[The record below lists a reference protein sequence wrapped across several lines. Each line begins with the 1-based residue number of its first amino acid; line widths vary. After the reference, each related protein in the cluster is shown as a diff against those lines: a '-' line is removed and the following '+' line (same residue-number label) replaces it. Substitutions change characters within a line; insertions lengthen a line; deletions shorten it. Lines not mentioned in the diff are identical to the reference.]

1 MSNSS
6 IATLTQ
12 LGWGVRYVR
21 DFFPQ
26 TTPAPEYFSPT
37 SERLHAQ
44 PVTQGG
50 RQAAWFVQLP
60 FDQPAVLRYYRRG
73 GLIAQFFH
81 DQYLWLG
88 AERTRSWAEFEVM
101 RYLYEQGVPVPEPI
115 WASWERHFLYYRA
128 ALVTARVAGARPLA
142 SALNQASPDGVARVV
157 KSMHDAGVYH
167 ADLNAFNILLDAD
180 EAVWL
185 IDFDRARRFRQ
196 LSFAQRKNNLR
207 RLQRSLLKIA
217 GPVGGRWYQR
227 MAQAYK
233 ALL

>member
-60 FDQPAVLRYYRRG
+60 FDQTAVLRYYRRG
-73 GLIAQFFH
+73 GVVAQFFSVQYCLFGGELTRVMGVVVVDGGQFVRDSTGH
-81 DQYLWLG
+81 D
-88 AERTRSWAEFEVM
+88 
-101 RYLYEQGVPVPEPI
+101 
-115 WASWERHFLYYRA
+115 
-128 ALVTARVAGARPLA
+128 
-142 SALNQASPDGVARVV
+142 
-157 KSMHDAGVYH
+157 
-167 ADLNAFNILLDAD
+167 
-180 EAVWL
+180 
-185 IDFDRARRFRQ
+185 
-196 LSFAQRKNNLR
+196 
-207 RLQRSLLKIA
+207 
-217 GPVGGRWYQR
+217 
-227 MAQAYK
+227 
-233 ALL
+233 

>member
-12 LGWGVRYVR
+12 LGWGVRHVR

-73 GLIAQFFH
+73 GLIAQSFH

-88 AERTRSWAEFEVM
+88 AVPTRSWGWLGVM
-101 RYLYEQGVPVPEPI
+101 RYPLKQGVPPPGV
-115 WASWERHFLYYRA
+115 WAAGRA
-128 ALVTARVAGARPLA
+128 
-142 SALNQASPDGVARVV
+142 
-157 KSMHDAGVYH
+157 
-167 ADLNAFNILLDAD
+167 
-180 EAVWL
+180 
-185 IDFDRARRFRQ
+185 
-196 LSFAQRKNNLR
+196 
-207 RLQRSLLKIA
+207 
-217 GPVGGRWYQR
+217 
-227 MAQAYK
+227 
-233 ALL
+233 